1 MKYSDDETVKQA
13 RSNIYTTYSCYTSNP
28 TEERGTSL
36 QIKIREYQK
45 IYILLIFG
53 EELNHKVTLIEKSNR
68 TNKHQENWKII
79 NKSTRRKTTK
89 RATLKEQNKEE
100 RVKHSYNYFKEL
112 LGKPRKITDQKQTV
126 NRILDNSDL
135 NIKTGHV
142 TNSEYEQVRKQI
154 KENKAPGLDDINPEV
169 LKQCEINNVIN
180 FANTI
185 LINNEE
191 PTKLGESDI
200 IPMPKQNY
208 LSLQS
213 NHHGISLSSLV
224 TKVINQIHLN

>member
-126 NRILDNSDL
+126 NRILDNSEL
-135 NIKTGHV
+135 NIKSGHV
-142 TNSEYEQVRKQI
+142 TNSEYEQVRKSKRTRHQ
-154 KENKAPGLDDINPEV
+154 ALMTYT
-169 LKQCEINNVIN
+169 LK
-180 FANTI
+180 
-185 LINNEE
+185 
-191 PTKLGESDI
+191 
-200 IPMPKQNY
+200 Y
-208 LSLQS
+208 
-213 NHHGISLSSLV
+213 
-224 TKVINQIHLN
+224 

>member
-1 MKYSDDETVKQA
+1 MKYSDDETIKQA

-154 KENKAPGLDDINPEV
+154 KENKAPGLDDIHPEV